1 MCFSDLSGE
10 GKADFEEPK
19 RQEKG
24 ISVNMVGNSSFLGF
38 GGGHAEKYF
47 LPLGA
52 CRCDQSLQGSQPGI
66 LCHWLQMQLMCSQF

>member
-24 ISVNMVGNSSFLGF
+24 ISVNMVGNSSLLGLEVVMLRSIF
-38 GGGHAEKYF
+38 
-47 LPLGA
+47 
-52 CRCDQSLQGSQPGI
+52 SL
-66 LCHWLQMQLMCSQF
+66 